1 MARLI
6 GVILGE
12 QSTDD
17 GGKERNDRLV
27 AVAEKSHLY
36 GHITHIDGLE
46 RFFLKELEE
55 FFVAAS
61 RMADKHVTIEG
72 WDGGKAAKRAIKQAA
87 EQYIRRGAA

>member
-36 GHITHIDGLE
+36 GHITHIDSLE
-46 RFFLKELEE
+46 RSFLKELEE
-55 FFVAAS
+55 FFVNYHAL
-61 RMADKHVTIEG
+61 EG
-72 WDGGKAAKRAIKQAA
+72 SKFRVLGHRGPPEATKLLKKARKQTK
-87 EQYIRRGAA
+87 G